1 MVKFNVI
8 ITLLGFLLT
17 LNFAESLTIRKSLQ
31 IYQQNI
37 IQAKYPIPFFTK
49 QGLTVLL
56 VYHVFIAVLIHVH
69 DRNVKLIQK
78 QNACKPVL
86 FAILFLL
93 KPFSKDFRYLQALIS
108 VADVMHYGSQKVC
121 ELIAQ
126 SLQAHLHK

>member
-1 MVKFNVI
+1 
-8 ITLLGFLLT
+8 
-17 LNFAESLTIRKSLQ
+17 
-31 IYQQNI
+31 
-37 IQAKYPIPFFTK
+37 
-49 QGLTVLL
+49 
-56 VYHVFIAVLIHVH
+56 VFIAVLIHVH
-69 DRNVKLIQK
+69 DPNVKLIQK